1 MFLAWKN
8 KKQMLS
14 QNTLNQRKLRKWAL
28 LLPHLVERT
37 ISANG
42 KSFIQIGGPGQEDG
56 EKIMIF
62 LAPAQI
68 VEHKFNQEGKLFLMK
83 PPKLNKKIVIT
94 SE

>member
-28 LLPHLVERT
+28 LLPHLVEGT

-42 KSFIQIGGPGQEDG
+42 KSFI
-56 EKIMIF
+56 
-62 LAPAQI
+62 
-68 VEHKFNQEGKLFLMK
+68 
-83 PPKLNKKIVIT
+83 
-94 SE
+94 